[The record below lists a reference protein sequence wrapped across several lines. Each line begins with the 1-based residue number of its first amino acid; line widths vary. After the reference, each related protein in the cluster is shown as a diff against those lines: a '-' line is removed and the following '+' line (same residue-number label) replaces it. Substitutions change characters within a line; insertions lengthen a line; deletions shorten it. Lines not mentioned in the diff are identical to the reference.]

1 VNLVNV
7 HGKKE
12 HSEEDKEEE
21 KRERLGELL
30 GLGGED
36 NR

>member
-1 VNLVNV
+1 MNLVNV